1 MEARAALSRPGV
13 ANLAPNQNP
22 VKMDIAPVTSVTG
35 PAPTSIPSGFLYNDS
50 ALFLCNVF
58 VMLTKCLQGLLVLS
72 LPYFTETTT
81 HPIKKWQLDFAYV
94 NRKKRRL
101 HMHQSL
107 SICCLSLG
115 SLLLFV

>member
-35 PAPTSIPSGFLYNDS
+35 PAPTSIPSGFLFNDS

-58 VMLTKCLQGLLVLS
+58 VMLTFECDQVFARSISFITSLLHRNHHPSITFHLLPITWKPSTFCIVLS
-72 LPYFTETTT
+72 NPNYG
-81 HPIKKWQLDFAYV
+81 
-94 NRKKRRL
+94 NG
-101 HMHQSL
+101 M
-107 SICCLSLG
+107 
-115 SLLLFV
+115 